1 MDEYAEYKPIKK
13 VVSGNYA
20 AAYAARD
27 ARVQVVATYPITPQT
42 SIIEKIAEFIANG
55 ETDIEYVPVESEHSA
70 MAACIGAS
78 ATGARAFTATSA
90 QGLALMHEML
100 HWASGARL
108 PIVMVDVNRAM
119 APPWSVW
126 DDQTD
131 SLAQRDTGW
140 MQFYAEN
147 NQEVYDGVMMSF
159 KIAETVNLPAMII
172 ESAFILS
179 HTYDVV
185 EMIPQE
191 LVDEF
196 LPPRKPLY
204 NLADFSKP
212 FSVGAL
218 GTPNDYYE
226 FRYKIGMA
234 MEGAKRVIKDV
245 GREFG
250 ERFGRDYGSMVELY
264 RTNDAEFVLL
274 GLGSLM
280 GTVKEAVDVL
290 RREGYRVGAAKVR
303 WFRPFPKEE
312 VYELAKE
319 VKGIAVLDRNYSFG
333 MEGILFTETKGALY
347 GTDAQPLIKNYIVGL
362 GGRDFTVDD
371 IRSIAK
377 DMTNM
382 IKKGKVD
389 REILWY
395 HLKGG

>member
-1 MDEYAEYKPIKK
+1 MAEYKPIRK

-20 AAYAARD
+20 AAYAAKH
-27 ARVQVVATYPITPQT
+27 ARVQVVAAYPITPQT

-55 ETDIEYVPVESEHSA
+55 EADIQYVPVESEHSA

-78 ATGARAFTATSA
+78 AAGARAFTATSA

-108 PIVMVDVNRAM
+108 PVVMVDVNRAM

-147 NQEVYDGVMMSF
+147 NQEVYDGVLMAF
-159 KIAETVNLPAMII
+159 KVAERVNLPAMIV

-204 NLADFSKP
+204 DLADFSQP

-218 GTPNDYYE
+218 GGPNDYYE
-226 FRYKIGMA
+226 FRYKIAKA
-234 MEGAKRVIKDV
+234 MEDAVKVIKDV
-245 GREFG
+245 GKEFG
-250 ERFGRDYGSMVELY
+250 ERFGRDYSEMIEKGYVD
-264 RTNDAEFVLL
+264 DADFVFM
-274 GLGSLM
+274 GMGSLM
-280 GTVKEAVDVL
+280 GTVKEAVELL
-290 RREGYRVGAAKVR
+290 RKEGYKVGYAKVR

-312 VYELAKE
+312 LREIAESVR
-319 VKGIAVLDRNYSFG
+319 GIAVLDRNYSFG
-333 MEGILFTETKGALY
+333 QEGILFNESKGVLY
-347 GTDAQPLIKNYIVGL
+347 STDARPIIKNYIVGL
-362 GGRDFTVDD
+362 GGRDFTVGDV
-371 IRSIAK
+371 RAIAE
-377 DMTNM
+377 NM
-382 IKKGKVD
+382 KKVIEAGKLD
-389 REILWY
+389 REVEWY
-395 HLKGG
+395 HLKR

>member
-1 MDEYAEYKPIKK
+1 MAEYKPIRK

-20 AAYAARD
+20 AAYAAKH
-27 ARVQVVATYPITPQT
+27 ARVQVVAAYPITPQT

-55 ETDIEYVPVESEHSA
+55 EADIQYVPVESEHSA

-78 ATGARAFTATSA
+78 AAGARAFTATSA

-108 PIVMVDVNRAM
+108 PVVMVDVNRAM

-147 NQEVYDGVMMSF
+147 NQEVYDGVLMAF
-159 KIAETVNLPAMII
+159 KVAERVNLPAMIV

-204 NLADFSKP
+204 DLADFSQP

-218 GTPNDYYE
+218 GGPNDYYE
-226 FRYKIGMA
+226 FRYKIARA
-234 MEGAKRVIKDV
+234 MEDAVKVIKDV
-245 GREFG
+245 GKEFG
-250 ERFGRDYGSMVELY
+250 ERFGRDYSEMIEKGYVD
-264 RTNDAEFVLL
+264 DADFVFM
-274 GLGSLM
+274 GMGSLM
-280 GTVKEAVDVL
+280 GTVKEAVDLL
-290 RREGYRVGAAKVR
+290 RKEGYKVGYAKVR

-312 VYELAKE
+312 LREIAE
-319 VKGIAVLDRNYSFG
+319 SVKGIAVLDRNYSFG
-333 MEGILFTETKGALY
+333 QEGILFNESKGVLY
-347 GTDAQPLIKNYIVGL
+347 NTDARPIIKNYIVGL
-362 GGRDFTVDD
+362 GGRDFTVPDV
-371 IRSIAK
+371 RAIAE
-377 DMTNM
+377 NM
-382 IKKGKVD
+382 KKVIEAGKLD
-389 REILWY
+389 REVEWY
-395 HLKGG
+395 HLKR

>member
-1 MDEYAEYKPIKK
+1 MEYKPIRK

-20 AAYAARD
+20 AAYAALH
-27 ARVQVVATYPITPQT
+27 ARVQVVAAYPITPQT

-55 ETDIEYVPVESEHSA
+55 LADIQYIPVESEHSA

-78 ATGARAFTATSA
+78 ATGARVFTATSA

-108 PIVMVDVNRAM
+108 PIVMVNVNRAM

-147 NQEVYDGVMMSF
+147 NQEVYDGVLMAY
-159 KIAETVNLPAMII
+159 KIAENVNLPAMII

-204 NLADFSKP
+204 SLANFDEP
-212 FSVGAL
+212 FAVGGLA
-218 GTPNDYYE
+218 TPNDYYE
-226 FRYKIGMA
+226 FRYKIAKA
-234 MEGAKRVIKDV
+234 MEEAKKVIKEV
-245 GREFG
+245 GKEFG
-250 ERFGRDYGSMVELY
+250 ERFGRDYSEMIEKAY
-264 RTNDAEFVLL
+264 IDDADFVFM
-274 GLGSLM
+274 GMGSLM
-280 GTVKEAVDVL
+280 GTVKEAVDLL
-290 RREGYRVGAAKVR
+290 RKEGYKVGYAKVR

-312 VYELAKE
+312 LMEIAE
-319 VKGIAVLDRNYSFG
+319 SVKGIAVLDRNFSFG
-333 MEGILFTETKGALY
+333 QEGILFNEAKGSLY
-347 GTDAQPLIKNYIVGL
+347 NTSARPIMKDYIVGL
-362 GGRDFTVDD
+362 GGRDFTVKDVKA
-371 IRSIAK
+371 IAE
-377 DMTNM
+377 DM
-382 IKKGKVD
+382 KKIIESGKLD
-389 REILWY
+389 REIEWY
-395 HLKGG
+395 HLKR

>member
-1 MDEYAEYKPIKK
+1 MAEYKPIRK

-20 AAYAARD
+20 AAYAVKH
-27 ARVQVVATYPITPQT
+27 ARVQVVAAYPITPQT

-55 ETDIEYVPVESEHSA
+55 EADIQYVPVESEHSA
-70 MAACIGAS
+70 MAATIGAS
-78 ATGARAFTATSA
+78 AAGARAFTATAA

-147 NQEVYDGVMMSF
+147 NQEVYDGVLMSF
-159 KIAETVNLPAMII
+159 KVAETVNVPIMVV

-204 NLADFSKP
+204 DLADFSRP

-218 GTPNDYYE
+218 ATPNDYYE
-226 FRYKIGMA
+226 FRYKL
-234 MEGAKRVIKDV
+234 AKAHEEAKKVIKDV
-245 GREFG
+245 GKEFG
-250 ERFGRDYGSMVELY
+250 ERFGRDYSDMIEKGYIE
-264 RTNDAEFVLL
+264 DADFVFM
-274 GLGSLM
+274 GMGSLM
-280 GTVKEAVDVL
+280 GTVKEAVDLL
-290 RREGYRVGAAKVR
+290 RKEGYKVGYAKVR

-312 VYELAKE
+312 LREIAE
-319 VKGIAVLDRNYSFG
+319 SVKGIAVLDRNFSFG
-333 MEGILFTETKGALY
+333 QEGILFNEAKGVLY
-347 GTDAQPLIKNYIVGL
+347 NTDARPIIKNYIVGL
-362 GGRDFTVDD
+362 GGRDFTVPDVKA
-371 IRSIAK
+371 IA
-377 DMTNM
+377 DNM
-382 IKKGKVD
+382 KAIIESGKFD
-389 REILWY
+389 REVEWY
-395 HLKGG
+395 HLKR

>member
-1 MDEYAEYKPIKK
+1 MEYKPIRK

-20 AAYAARD
+20 AAYAVKH
-27 ARVQVVATYPITPQT
+27 ARVEVVAAYPITPQT
-42 SIIEKIAEFIANG
+42 SIIEKIAEFLANG
-55 ETDIEYVPVESEHSA
+55 EVENLEYVPVESEHSA

-78 ATGARAFTATSA
+78 AAGARVFTATSA

-108 PIVMVDVNRAM
+108 PVVMVDVNRAM

-147 NQEVYDGVMMSF
+147 NQEVYDGVLMAF
-159 KIAETVNLPAMII
+159 KVAETVNLPAMVV

-204 NLADFSKP
+204 TLTDFDNP
-212 FSVGAL
+212 IAVGAL
-218 GTPNDYYE
+218 GTPADYYE
-226 FRYKIGMA
+226 FRYKIQKA
-234 MEGAKRVIKDV
+234 MEKAKEVIRDV
-245 GREFG
+245 GKEFG
-250 ERFGRDYGSMVELY
+250 EKFGRDYSQMIELY
-264 RTNDAEFVLL
+264 RTEDADFVFM
-274 GLGSLM
+274 GMGSLM
-280 GTVKEAVDVL
+280 GTVKQAVDVL
-290 RREGYRVGAAKVR
+290 REEGYKVGAAKVR

-312 VYELAKE
+312 LYELAKNVE
-319 VKGIAVLDRNYSFG
+319 GIAVLDRNYSFG
-333 MEGILFTETKGALY
+333 MEGILFTEAKGALY
-347 GTDAQPLIKNYIVGL
+347 NTKAKPLMKNYIVGL
-362 GGRDFTVDD
+362 GGRDFTVSDV
-371 IRSIAK
+371 RKIAE
-377 DMTNM
+377 NM
-382 IKKGKVD
+382 KAIIEKGELDVEVD
-389 REILWY
+389 WY
-395 HLKGG
+395 HLKR

>member
-1 MDEYAEYKPIKK
+1 MAEYKPIRK

-20 AAYAARD
+20 AAYAVKH
-27 ARVQVVATYPITPQT
+27 ARVEVVAAYPITPQT
-42 SIIEKIAEFIANG
+42 SIIEKIAEFLANG
-55 ETDIEYVPVESEHSA
+55 EIEGLEYVPVESEHSA

-131 SLAQRDTGW
+131 SLSQRDTGW

-147 NQEVYDGVMMSF
+147 NQEVYDGVLMAF
-159 KIAETVNLPAMII
+159 KIAETVNLPAMVV

-204 NLADFSKP
+204 TLTDFDNP
-212 FSVGAL
+212 IAVGAL
-218 GTPNDYYE
+218 GGPNDYYE
-226 FRYKIGMA
+226 FRYKIQKA
-234 MEGAKRVIKDV
+234 MEKAEKVIHEV
-245 GREFG
+245 GKEFG
-250 ERFGRDYGSMVELY
+250 ERFGRDYSQMIELY
-264 RTNDAEFVLL
+264 RTEDADFVFM
-274 GLGSLM
+274 GMGSLM
-280 GTVKEAVDVL
+280 GTVKQAVDIL
-290 RREGYRVGAAKVR
+290 REEGYKVGAAKVR
-303 WFRPFPKEE
+303 WFRPFPKKEL
-312 VYELAKE
+312 YELAKSVE
-319 VKGIAVLDRNYSFG
+319 GIAVLDRNFSFG
-333 MEGILFTETKGALY
+333 QEGILFNEAKGALY
-347 GTDAQPLIKNYIVGL
+347 NTDAKPLIKNYIVGL
-362 GGRDFTVDD
+362 GGRDFTVNDV
-371 IRSIAK
+371 RKIAE
-377 DMTNM
+377 NM
-382 IKKGKVD
+382 KAIIEKGELDVEVD
-389 REILWY
+389 WY
-395 HLKGG
+395 HLKR

>member
-1 MDEYAEYKPIKK
+1 MEYKPIRK

-20 AAYAARD
+20 AAYAAKH
-27 ARVQVVATYPITPQT
+27 ARVEVVAAYPITPQT

-55 ETDIEYVPVESEHSA
+55 EVENLQYVAVESEHSA

-78 ATGARAFTATSA
+78 AAGARAFTATSA

-108 PIVMVDVNRAM
+108 PIVMVNVNRAM

-147 NQEVYDGVMMSF
+147 NQEVYDGVLMSF
-159 KIAETVNLPAMII
+159 KVAETVNLPAMVV

-179 HTYDVV
+179 HTYDIV

-204 NLADFSKP
+204 TLTDFDKP

-218 GTPNDYYE
+218 GTPADYYE
-226 FRYKIGMA
+226 FRYKIEKA
-234 MEGAKRVIKDV
+234 MEEAREVIRKV
-245 GREFG
+245 GKEFG
-250 ERFGRDYGSMVELY
+250 EMFGRDYSQMIELY
-264 RTNDAEFVLL
+264 RTDDADFVFM
-274 GLGSLM
+274 GMGSLM
-280 GTVKEAVDVL
+280 GTVKQAVDVL
-290 RREGYRVGAAKVR
+290 REEGYKVGAAKVR
-303 WFRPFPKEE
+303 WFRPFPKDEL
-312 VYELAKE
+312 YELAKN
-319 VKGIAVLDRNYSFG
+319 VKGIAVLDRNFSFG
-333 MEGILFTETKGALY
+333 QEGILFNEAKGVLY
-347 GTDAQPLIKNYIVGL
+347 NTDAHPIMKNYIVGL
-362 GGRDFTVDD
+362 GGRDFTVNDVKK
-371 IRSIAK
+371 IA
-377 DMTNM
+377 DNM
-382 IKKGKVD
+382 KAIIEKGELDVEVD
-389 REILWY
+389 WY
-395 HLKGG
+395 HLKR

>member
-1 MDEYAEYKPIKK
+1 MAEYKPIRK

-20 AAYAARD
+20 AAYAALH
-27 ARVQVVATYPITPQT
+27 ARVQVVAAYPITPQT

-55 ETDIEYVPVESEHSA
+55 EADIQYVPVESEHSA
-70 MAACIGAS
+70 MAATIGAS
-78 ATGARAFTATSA
+78 AAGARAFTATAA

-147 NQEVYDGVMMSF
+147 NQEVYDGVLMAF
-159 KIAETVNLPAMII
+159 KVAETVNVPIMVI

-204 NLADFSKP
+204 DLADFDNP
-212 FSVGAL
+212 ISVGAL
-218 GTPNDYYE
+218 AGPGDYYE
-226 FRYKIGMA
+226 FRYKLAKA
-234 MEGAKRVIKDV
+234 MEDAKKVIKEV
-245 GREFG
+245 GKEFG
-250 ERFGRDYGSMVELY
+250 ERFGRDYSDMIEKGY
-264 RTNDAEFVLL
+264 IDDADFVFM
-274 GLGSLM
+274 GMGSLM
-280 GTVKEAVDVL
+280 GTVKEAVDLL
-290 RREGYRVGAAKVR
+290 RKEGYKVGYAKVR

-312 VYELAKE
+312 LREIAE
-319 VKGIAVLDRNYSFG
+319 SVKGIAVLDRNFSFG
-333 MEGILFTETKGALY
+333 QEGILFNEAKGVLY
-347 GTDAQPLIKNYIVGL
+347 NTDVRPIIKNYIVGL
-362 GGRDFTVDD
+362 GGRDFTVPDVKA
-371 IRSIAK
+371 IA
-377 DMTNM
+377 DNM
-382 IKKGKVD
+382 KAIIKGGKLDKEV
-389 REILWY
+389 EWY
-395 HLKGG
+395 HLKR

>member
-1 MDEYAEYKPIKK
+1 MEYKPIRK

-20 AAYAARD
+20 AAYAVKH
-27 ARVQVVATYPITPQT
+27 ARVQVVAAYPITPQT

-55 ETDIEYVPVESEHSA
+55 EVDIQYVPVESEHSA
-70 MAACIGAS
+70 MAATIGAS
-78 ATGARAFTATSA
+78 ATGARAFTATAA

-119 APPWSVW
+119 SPPWSVW

-147 NQEVYDGVMMSF
+147 NQEVYDGVLMSY
-159 KIAETVNLPAMII
+159 KIAETVNVPVMVV

-204 NLADFSKP
+204 TLTDFDNPVSI
-212 FSVGAL
+212 GAL
-218 GTPNDYYE
+218 ATPNDYYE
-226 FRYKIGMA
+226 FRYKL
-234 MEGAKRVIKDV
+234 AKAHEDAKKVIKDV
-245 GREFG
+245 GKEFG
-250 ERFGRDYGSMVELY
+250 ERFGRDYSSMIETGY
-264 RTNDAEFVLL
+264 IDDADFVFM
-274 GLGSLM
+274 GMGSLM
-280 GTVKEAVDVL
+280 GTVKQAVDLL
-290 RREGYRVGAAKVR
+290 RDEGYKVGYAKVR

-312 VYELAKE
+312 LEAIAE
-319 VKGIAVLDRNYSFG
+319 SVKGIAVLDRNFSFG
-333 MEGILFTETKGALY
+333 QEGILFNEAKGALY
-347 GTDAQPLIKNYIVGL
+347 NTGARPLMKDYVVGL
-362 GGRDFTVDD
+362 GGRDFTVPDVKA
-371 IRSIAK
+371 IAE
-377 DMTNM
+377 NM
-382 IKKGKVD
+382 KAIIEKGELD
-389 REILWY
+389 REVEWY
-395 HLKGG
+395 HLKR

>member
-1 MDEYAEYKPIKK
+1 MPKK

-20 AAYAARD
+20 AAYAAKH
-27 ARVQVVATYPITPQT
+27 ARVEVVAAYPITPQT

-55 ETDIEYVPVESEHSA
+55 EVENLQYVPVESEHSA

-100 HWASGARL
+100 HWAAGARL

-147 NQEVYDGVMMSF
+147 NQEVYDGVLMAF
-159 KIAETVNLPAMII
+159 KIAEHEKVNLPVMIV

-185 EMIPQE
+185 DMPEQE
-191 LVDEF
+191 GIDEF

-204 NLADFSKP
+204 TLTDFENP

-218 GTPNDYYE
+218 GTPADYYE
-226 FRYKIGMA
+226 FRYKIAGA
-234 MEGAKRVIKDV
+234 MEEAKKVIKEV

-250 ERFGRDYGSMVELY
+250 ERFGRDYSQMIELY
-264 RTNDAEFVLL
+264 RTDDAEIVFM
-274 GLGSLM
+274 GMGSLM
-280 GTVKEAVDVL
+280 GTVKEAVDML
-290 RREGYRVGAAKVR
+290 RSEGYKVGAAKVR

-312 VYELAKE
+312 LYELAKNVE
-319 VKGIAVLDRNYSFG
+319 GIAVLDRNFSFG
-333 MEGILFTETKGALY
+333 QEGILFNEAKGVLY
-347 GTDAQPLIKNYIVGL
+347 NTDAKPIMKNYIVGL
-362 GGRDFTVDD
+362 GGRDLTVNDVKA
-371 IRSIAK
+371 IAK
-377 DMTNM
+377 NM
-382 IKKGKVD
+382 KEIIEKDELD
-389 REILWY
+389 REVEWY
-395 HLKGG
+395 HLKR

>member
-1 MDEYAEYKPIKK
+1 MPKK

-20 AAYAARD
+20 AAYAAKH
-27 ARVQVVATYPITPQT
+27 ARVEVVAAYPITPQT

-55 ETDIEYVPVESEHSA
+55 EVENLQYVPVESEHSA

-100 HWASGARL
+100 HWAAGARL

-140 MQFYAEN
+140 LQFYAEN
-147 NQEVYDGVMMSF
+147 NQEVYDGVLMAF
-159 KIAETVNLPAMII
+159 KIGEHEKVNLPVMVV

-185 EMIPQE
+185 DMPEQE
-191 LVDEF
+191 EIDEF

-204 NLADFSKP
+204 TLTDFENP

-218 GTPNDYYE
+218 GTPADYYE
-226 FRYKIGMA
+226 FRYKIAKA
-234 MEGAKRVIKDV
+234 MEEAKKVIKEV
-245 GREFG
+245 GKEYG
-250 ERFGRDYGSMVELY
+250 ERFGRDYSQMIELY
-264 RTNDAEFVLL
+264 KTDDAEIVFM
-274 GLGSLM
+274 GMGSLM
-280 GTVKEAVDVL
+280 GTVKEAVDML
-290 RREGYRVGAAKVR
+290 RNEGYKVGAAKVR

-312 VYELAKE
+312 LYELAKNVE
-319 VKGIAVLDRNYSFG
+319 GIAVLDRNFSFG
-333 MEGILFTETKGALY
+333 QEGILFNEAKGVLY
-347 GTDAQPLIKNYIVGL
+347 NTDAKPIMKNYIVGL
-362 GGRDFTVDD
+362 GGRDLTVNDVKA
-371 IRSIAK
+371 IAK
-377 DMTNM
+377 NM
-382 IKKGKVD
+382 KEIIQKGKLD
-389 REILWY
+389 REIEWY
-395 HLKGG
+395 HLKR

>member
-1 MDEYAEYKPIKK
+1 MVGYKPIKK
-13 VVSGNYA
+13 VISGNYA

-27 ARVQVVATYPITPQT
+27 ARVEVVAAYPITPQT
-42 SIIEKIAEFIANG
+42 SIIEKISEFIANG
-55 ETDIEYVPVESEHSA
+55 EVENLQYVPVESEHSA

-78 ATGARAFTATSA
+78 AAGARTFTATSA

-108 PIVMVDVNRAM
+108 PVVMVDVNRAM

-147 NQEVYDGVMMSF
+147 NQEVYDGVLMAF
-159 KIAETVNLPAMII
+159 KVAETVNLPAMII

-204 NLADFSKP
+204 TLTDFDNP
-212 FSVGAL
+212 IAVGAL

-226 FRYKIGMA
+226 FRYKIQKA
-234 MEGAKRVIKDV
+234 MEDAKKVIHEV

-250 ERFGRDYGSMVELY
+250 ERFGRDYSRMIELY
-264 RTNDAEFVLL
+264 RTEDADFVFM

-280 GTVKEAVDVL
+280 GTVKQAVDVL
-290 RREGYRVGAAKVR
+290 RSEGYRVGAAKVR

-312 VYELAKE
+312 LYELAKHVE
-319 VKGIAVLDRNYSFG
+319 GIAVLDRNYSFG
-333 MEGILFTETKGALY
+333 QEGILFNEAKGVLY
-347 GTDAQPLIKNYIVGL
+347 NTDAHPVMKNYIVGL
-362 GGRDFTVDD
+362 GGRDFTVSDV
-371 IRSIAK
+371 RKIAE
-377 DMTNM
+377 DMKA
-382 IKKGKVD
+382 IIEAGKLD
-389 REILWY
+389 REVEWY
-395 HLKGG
+395 HLKR

>member
-1 MDEYAEYKPIKK
+1 MAEYKPIRK

-20 AAYAARD
+20 AAYAAKH
-27 ARVQVVATYPITPQT
+27 ARVQVVAAYPITPQT

-55 ETDIEYVPVESEHSA
+55 EVDIQYVPVESEHSA

-78 ATGARAFTATSA
+78 AAGARAFTATSA

-108 PIVMVDVNRAM
+108 PVVMVDVNRAM

-147 NQEVYDGVMMSF
+147 NQEVYDGVLMAF
-159 KIAETVNLPAMII
+159 KIAETVNLPAMVV

-204 NLADFSKP
+204 DLADFSQP

-218 GTPNDYYE
+218 GGPNDYYE
-226 FRYKIGMA
+226 FRYKIAKA
-234 MEGAKRVIKDV
+234 MEDAVKVIKDV
-245 GREFG
+245 GKEFG
-250 ERFGRDYGSMVELY
+250 ERFGRDYSEMIEKGYVD
-264 RTNDAEFVLL
+264 DADFVFM
-274 GLGSLM
+274 GMGSLM
-280 GTVKEAVDVL
+280 GTVKEAVDLL
-290 RREGYRVGAAKVR
+290 RKEGYKVGYAKVR

-312 VYELAKE
+312 LREIAE
-319 VKGIAVLDRNYSFG
+319 SVKGIAVLDRNYSFG
-333 MEGILFTETKGALY
+333 QEGILFNESKGVLY
-347 GTDAQPLIKNYIVGL
+347 NTDARPIIKNYIVGL
-362 GGRDFTVDD
+362 GGRDFTVGDV
-371 IRSIAK
+371 RAIAE
-377 DMTNM
+377 NM
-382 IKKGKVD
+382 KKVIEAGKLD
-389 REILWY
+389 REVEWY
-395 HLKGG
+395 HLKR

>member
-1 MDEYAEYKPIKK
+1 MPKK

-20 AAYAARD
+20 AAYAAKH
-27 ARVQVVATYPITPQT
+27 ARVEVVAAYPITPQT

-55 ETDIEYVPVESEHSA
+55 EVENLQYVPVESEHSA

-100 HWASGARL
+100 HWAAGARL

-140 MQFYAEN
+140 LQFYAEN
-147 NQEVYDGVMMSF
+147 NQEVYDGVLMAF
-159 KIAETVNLPAMII
+159 KIGEHEKVNLPVMVV

-185 EMIPQE
+185 DMPEQE
-191 LVDEF
+191 EIDEF

-204 NLADFSKP
+204 TLTDFENP

-218 GTPNDYYE
+218 GTPADYYE
-226 FRYKIGMA
+226 FRYKIAKA
-234 MEGAKRVIKDV
+234 MEEAKKVIKEV
-245 GREFG
+245 GKEYG
-250 ERFGRDYGSMVELY
+250 ERFGRDYSQMIELY
-264 RTNDAEFVLL
+264 KTDDAEIVFM
-274 GLGSLM
+274 GMGSLM
-280 GTVKEAVDVL
+280 GTVKEAVDLL
-290 RREGYRVGAAKVR
+290 RKEGYKVGAAKVR

-312 VYELAKE
+312 LYELAKNVE
-319 VKGIAVLDRNYSFG
+319 GIAVLDRNFSFG
-333 MEGILFTETKGALY
+333 QEGILFNEAKGVLY
-347 GTDAQPLIKNYIVGL
+347 NTDAKPIMKNYIVGI
-362 GGRDFTVDD
+362 GGRDLTVNDVKA
-371 IRSIAK
+371 IAK
-377 DMTNM
+377 NM
-382 IKKGKVD
+382 KEIIQKGKLD
-389 REILWY
+389 REIEWY
-395 HLKGG
+395 HLKR

>member
-1 MDEYAEYKPIKK
+1 MEYKPIKK

-20 AAYAARD
+20 AAYAALH
-27 ARVQVVATYPITPQT
+27 ARVQVVAAYPITPQT

-55 ETDIEYVPVESEHSA
+55 LADIQYIPVESEHSA

-78 ATGARAFTATSA
+78 ATGARVFTATSA

-147 NQEVYDGVMMSF
+147 NQEVYDGVLMAY

-179 HTYDVV
+179 HTYDIV

-204 NLADFSKP
+204 SLANFDEP
-212 FSVGAL
+212 FAVGGLA
-218 GTPNDYYE
+218 TPNDYYE
-226 FRYKIGMA
+226 FRYKIAKA
-234 MEGAKRVIKDV
+234 MEEAKKVIKEV

-250 ERFGRDYGSMVELY
+250 ERFGRNYSEMIEKAYID
-264 RTNDAEFVLL
+264 DADFVFM
-274 GLGSLM
+274 GMGSLM
-280 GTVKEAVDVL
+280 GTVKEAVDLL
-290 RREGYRVGAAKVR
+290 RKEGYKVGYAKVR

-312 VYELAKE
+312 LMEIAE
-319 VKGIAVLDRNYSFG
+319 SVKGIAVLDRNFSFG
-333 MEGILFTETKGALY
+333 QEGILFNEAKGSLY
-347 GTDAQPLIKNYIVGL
+347 NTSARPIMKDYIVGL
-362 GGRDFTVDD
+362 GGRDFTVKDVKA
-371 IRSIAK
+371 IAE
-377 DMTNM
+377 DM
-382 IKKGKVD
+382 KKIIESGKLD
-389 REILWY
+389 REVEWY
-395 HLKGG
+395 HLKR

>member
-1 MDEYAEYKPIKK
+1 MEYKPIKK

-20 AAYAARD
+20 AAYAALH
-27 ARVQVVATYPITPQT
+27 ARVQVVAAYPITPQT

-55 ETDIEYVPVESEHSA
+55 LADIQYIPVESEHSA

-78 ATGARAFTATSA
+78 ATGARVFTATSA

-147 NQEVYDGVMMSF
+147 NQEVYDGVLMAY

-179 HTYDVV
+179 HTYDIV

-204 NLADFSKP
+204 SLANFDEP
-212 FSVGAL
+212 FAVGGLA
-218 GTPNDYYE
+218 TPNDYYE
-226 FRYKIGMA
+226 FRYKIAKA
-234 MEGAKRVIKDV
+234 MEEAKKIIKEV

-250 ERFGRDYGSMVELY
+250 ERFGRDYSEMIEKAY
-264 RTNDAEFVLL
+264 IDDADFVFM
-274 GLGSLM
+274 GMGSLM
-280 GTVKEAVDVL
+280 GTVKEAVDLL
-290 RREGYRVGAAKVR
+290 RKEGYKVGYAKVR

-312 VYELAKE
+312 LMEIAE
-319 VKGIAVLDRNYSFG
+319 SVKGIAVLDRNFSFG
-333 MEGILFTETKGALY
+333 QEGILFNEAKGSLY
-347 GTDAQPLIKNYIVGL
+347 NTGARPIMKDYIVGL
-362 GGRDFTVDD
+362 GGRDFTVKDVKA
-371 IRSIAK
+371 IAE
-377 DMTNM
+377 DM
-382 IKKGKVD
+382 KKIIESGKLD
-389 REILWY
+389 REVEWY
-395 HLKGG
+395 HLKR

>member
-1 MDEYAEYKPIKK
+1 MEYKPIRK

-20 AAYAARD
+20 AAYAVKH
-27 ARVQVVATYPITPQT
+27 ARVEVVAAYPITPQT
-42 SIIEKIAEFIANG
+42 SIIEKIAEFLANG
-55 ETDIEYVPVESEHSA
+55 EIEGLEYVPVESEHSA

-100 HWASGARL
+100 HWAAGARL

-140 MQFYAEN
+140 LQFYAEN
-147 NQEVYDGVMMSF
+147 NQEVYDGVLMAF
-159 KIAETVNLPAMII
+159 KIAETVNLPAMVV

-204 NLADFSKP
+204 TLTDFDNP
-212 FSVGAL
+212 VAVGAL
-218 GTPNDYYE
+218 GGPNDYYE
-226 FRYKIGMA
+226 FRYKIAKA
-234 MEGAKRVIKDV
+234 MEDAKKVIHEV
-245 GREFG
+245 GKEFG
-250 ERFGRDYGSMVELY
+250 ERFGRDYSQMIELY
-264 RTNDAEFVLL
+264 RTDDADFVFM
-274 GLGSLM
+274 GMGSLM
-280 GTVKEAVDVL
+280 GTVKQAVDVL
-290 RREGYRVGAAKVR
+290 RDEGYKVGAAKVR

-312 VYELAKE
+312 LYELAKSVE
-319 VKGIAVLDRNYSFG
+319 GIAVLDRNFSFG
-333 MEGILFTETKGALY
+333 QEGILFNEAKGALY
-347 GTDAQPLIKNYIVGL
+347 NTNAKPLMKNYIVGL
-362 GGRDFTVDD
+362 GGRDFTVSDV
-371 IRSIAK
+371 RKIAE
-377 DMTNM
+377 NM
-382 IKKGKVD
+382 KAIIEKGELDVEVD
-389 REILWY
+389 WY
-395 HLKGG
+395 HLKR

>member
-1 MDEYAEYKPIKK
+1 MEYKPIRK

-20 AAYAARD
+20 AAYAVKH
-27 ARVQVVATYPITPQT
+27 ARVEVVAAYPITPQT
-42 SIIEKIAEFIANG
+42 SIIEKIAEFLANG
-55 ETDIEYVPVESEHSA
+55 EIEGLEYVPVESEHSA

-100 HWASGARL
+100 HWAAGARL

-147 NQEVYDGVMMSF
+147 NQEVYDGVLMAF
-159 KIAETVNLPAMII
+159 KIAETVNLPAMVV

-204 NLADFSKP
+204 TLTDFDNP
-212 FSVGAL
+212 VAVGAL
-218 GTPNDYYE
+218 GGPNDYYE
-226 FRYKIGMA
+226 FRYKIAKA
-234 MEGAKRVIKDV
+234 MEDAKKVIHEV
-245 GREFG
+245 GKEFG
-250 ERFGRDYGSMVELY
+250 ERFGRDYSQMIELY
-264 RTNDAEFVLL
+264 RTDDADFVFM
-274 GLGSLM
+274 GMGSLM
-280 GTVKEAVDVL
+280 GTVKQAVDVL
-290 RREGYRVGAAKVR
+290 RDEGYKVGAAKVR

-312 VYELAKE
+312 LYELAKNVE
-319 VKGIAVLDRNYSFG
+319 GIAVLDRNFSFG
-333 MEGILFTETKGALY
+333 QEGILFNEAKGALY
-347 GTDAQPLIKNYIVGL
+347 NTNAKPLMKNYIVGL
-362 GGRDFTVDD
+362 GGRDFTVSDV
-371 IRSIAK
+371 RKIAE
-377 DMTNM
+377 NM
-382 IKKGKVD
+382 KAIIEKGELDVEVD
-389 REILWY
+389 WY
-395 HLKGG
+395 HLKR

>member
-1 MDEYAEYKPIKK
+1 MEYKPIRK

-20 AAYAARD
+20 AAYAVKH
-27 ARVQVVATYPITPQT
+27 ARVEVVAAYPITPQT

-55 ETDIEYVPVESEHSA
+55 EIENIQYVPVESEHSA
-70 MAACIGAS
+70 MAASIGAS

-131 SLAQRDTGW
+131 SLSQRDTGW

-147 NQEVYDGVMMSF
+147 NQEVYDGVLMAF
-159 KIAETVNLPAMII
+159 KIAETVNLPAMVI

-204 NLADFSKP
+204 TLTDFDNP
-212 FSVGAL
+212 ISVGAL

-226 FRYKIGMA
+226 FRYKLAKA
-234 MEGAKRVIKDV
+234 MEDAKKVIHEV
-245 GREFG
+245 GKEFG
-250 ERFGRDYGSMVELY
+250 ERFGRDYSQMIELY
-264 RTNDAEFVLL
+264 RTEDADFVFM
-274 GLGSLM
+274 GMGSLM
-280 GTVKEAVDVL
+280 GTVKQAVDVL
-290 RREGYRVGAAKVR
+290 REEGYKVGAAKVR

-312 VYELAKE
+312 LHELAKD
-319 VKGIAVLDRNYSFG
+319 VQAIAVLDRNFSFG
-333 MEGILFTETKGALY
+333 QEGILFNESKGALY
-347 GTDAQPLIKNYIVGL
+347 NTDAKPLMKNYIVGL
-362 GGRDFTVDD
+362 GGRDFTVNDV
-371 IRSIAK
+371 RKIAE
-377 DMTNM
+377 NM
-382 IKKGKVD
+382 KAIIDKGELDVEVD
-389 REILWY
+389 WY
-395 HLKGG
+395 HLKR

>member
-1 MDEYAEYKPIKK
+1 MEYKPIRK

-20 AAYAARD
+20 AAYAAKH
-27 ARVQVVATYPITPQT
+27 ARVEVVAAYPITPQT

-55 ETDIEYVPVESEHSA
+55 EVENLQYVPVESEHSA

-78 ATGARAFTATSA
+78 AAGARAFTATSA

-147 NQEVYDGVMMSF
+147 NQEVYDGVLMAF
-159 KIAETVNLPAMII
+159 KVAETVNLPAMVV

-179 HTYDVV
+179 HTYDIV

-204 NLADFSKP
+204 TLTDFDNP
-212 FSVGAL
+212 IAVGAL
-218 GTPNDYYE
+218 GGPNDYYE
-226 FRYKIGMA
+226 FRYKIEKA
-234 MEGAKRVIKDV
+234 MDEARKVIKEV
-245 GREFG
+245 GKEFG
-250 ERFGRDYGSMVELY
+250 EMFGRDYSQMIELY
-264 RTNDAEFVLL
+264 RTDDADFVFM
-274 GLGSLM
+274 GMGSLM
-280 GTVKEAVDVL
+280 GTVKQAVDVL
-290 RREGYRVGAAKVR
+290 REEGYKVGAAKVR
-303 WFRPFPKEE
+303 WFRPFPKDEL
-312 VYELAKE
+312 YELAKNVE
-319 VKGIAVLDRNYSFG
+319 GIAVLDRNFSFG
-333 MEGILFTETKGALY
+333 QEGILFNEAKGVLY
-347 GTDAQPLIKNYIVGL
+347 NTDAHPIMKNYIVGL
-362 GGRDFTVDD
+362 GGRDFTVNDVKK
-371 IRSIAK
+371 IAE
-377 DMTNM
+377 NM
-382 IKKGKVD
+382 KAIIEKGELDVEVD
-389 REILWY
+389 WY
-395 HLKGG
+395 HLKR

>member
-1 MDEYAEYKPIKK
+1 MDYKPIKK
-13 VVSGNYA
+13 VISGNYA
-20 AAYAARD
+20 AAYAAKH
-27 ARVQVVATYPITPQT
+27 ARVEVVAAYPITPQT
-42 SIIEKIAEFIANG
+42 SIIEKISEFIANG
-55 ETDIEYVPVESEHSA
+55 EVENLQYVPVESEHSA

-78 ATGARAFTATSA
+78 ATGVRAFTATSA

-147 NQEVYDGVMMSF
+147 NQEVYDGVLMAF
-159 KIAETVNLPAMII
+159 KVAETVNLPAMIV

-185 EMIPQE
+185 EMISQE

-204 NLADFSKP
+204 TLTDFDNP
-212 FSVGAL
+212 IAVGAL
-218 GTPNDYYE
+218 GTPADYYE
-226 FRYKIGMA
+226 FRYKIEKA
-234 MEGAKRVIKDV
+234 MEEAREVIHKV

-250 ERFGRDYGSMVELY
+250 EKFGRDYSQMIELY
-264 RTNDAEFVLL
+264 RTEDAEFVFM

-280 GTVKEAVDVL
+280 GTVKQAVDVL
-290 RREGYRVGAAKVR
+290 RSEGYKVGAAKVR

-312 VYELAKE
+312 LYELAKHVE
-319 VKGIAVLDRNYSFG
+319 GIAVLDRNFSFG
-333 MEGILFTETKGALY
+333 QEGILFNEAKGALY
-347 GTDAQPLIKNYIVGL
+347 NTDAKPIMKNYIVGL
-362 GGRDFTVDD
+362 GGRDFTVSDV
-371 IRSIAK
+371 RKIAE
-377 DMTNM
+377 NM
-382 IKKGKVD
+382 KKIIESRKLD
-389 REILWY
+389 REIEWY
-395 HLKGG
+395 HLKR

>member
-1 MDEYAEYKPIKK
+1 MAEYKPIRK

-20 AAYAARD
+20 AAYAAKH
-27 ARVQVVATYPITPQT
+27 ARVHVVAAYPITPQT

-55 ETDIEYVPVESEHSA
+55 EADIQYVPVESEHSA

-78 ATGARAFTATSA
+78 AAGARAFTATSA

-108 PIVMVDVNRAM
+108 PVVMVDVNRAM

-131 SLAQRDTGW
+131 SLSQRDTGW

-147 NQEVYDGVMMSF
+147 NQEVYDGVLMAF
-159 KIAETVNLPAMII
+159 KIAETVNLPAMIV

-179 HTYDVV
+179 HTYDIV

-204 NLADFSKP
+204 DLADFSRP

-218 GTPNDYYE
+218 GGPNDYYE
-226 FRYKIGMA
+226 FRYKIAKA
-234 MEGAKRVIKDV
+234 MEDAVRVIKDV
-245 GREFG
+245 GKEFG
-250 ERFGRDYGSMVELY
+250 ERFGRDYSEMIEKGYVD
-264 RTNDAEFVLL
+264 DADFVFM
-274 GLGSLM
+274 GMGSLM
-280 GTVKEAVDVL
+280 GTVKEAVDRL
-290 RREGYRVGAAKVR
+290 RSEGYKVGYAKVR

-312 VYELAKE
+312 LREIAE
-319 VKGIAVLDRNYSFG
+319 SVKGIAVLDRNYSFG
-333 MEGILFTETKGALY
+333 QEGILFNEAKGVLY
-347 GTDAQPLIKNYIVGL
+347 NTDARPIIKNYIVGL
-362 GGRDFTVDD
+362 GGRDFTVPDVKA
-371 IRSIAK
+371 IAENMKSIIEA
-377 DMTNM
+377 
-382 IKKGKVD
+382 GKLD
-389 REILWY
+389 REVEWY
-395 HLKGG
+395 HLKR

>member
-1 MDEYAEYKPIKK
+1 MSGYEPIRK
-13 VVSGNYA
+13 VISGNYA

-27 ARVQVVATYPITPQT
+27 ARVQVVAAYPITPQT

-55 ETDIEYVPVESEHSA
+55 EADIQYVPVESEHSA

-147 NQEVYDGVMMSF
+147 NQEVYDGVLMAF
-159 KIAETVNLPAMII
+159 KVAEQVNLPAMVV

-185 EMIPQE
+185 EMIPQK

-196 LPPRKPLY
+196 LPPREPLY
-204 NLADFSKP
+204 DLADFSRP

-218 GTPNDYYE
+218 GTPDDYYE
-226 FRYKIGMA
+226 FRYKIARA
-234 MEGAKRVIKDV
+234 MEDAVKVIRDV
-245 GREFG
+245 GKEFG
-250 ERFGRDYGSMVELY
+250 ERFGRDYGSMIELY
-264 RTNDAEFVLL
+264 RTEDADFVFL

-280 GTVKEAVDVL
+280 GTVKQAVDVL
-290 RREGYRVGAAKVR
+290 REEGYRVGAAKVR
-303 WFRPFPKEE
+303 WFRPFPKREL
-312 VYELAKE
+312 YELAKT
-319 VKGIAVLDRNYSFG
+319 VDGIAVLDRNYSFG
-333 MEGILFTETKGALY
+333 MEGILFTETKAALY
-347 GTDAQPLIKNYIVGL
+347 GTDAHPLVRNYIVGL
-362 GGRDFTVDD
+362 GGRDFTVKD
-371 IRSIAK
+371 IRNVAS
-377 DMTNM
+377 DMMKAMEGGETSE
-382 IKKGKVD
+382 
-389 REILWY
+389 EILWY
-395 HLKGG
+395 HLKRG